1 MRTLPDFLE
10 PGLAVISIG
19 LNPSLPSV
27 EAGFYFANPRNRFWR
42 ALAAAGVD
50 VGFAPAASPAAPVS
64 PTDGQIA
71 QKRLFREHRIGFT
84 DVVKRPTAG
93 AAGLRAADFQIGV
106 SVLERKLLDHAPN
119 IAWFHG
125 KVAYEAFARRRADPT
140 PLPATWGAQ
149 DEYIGGARIY
159 VSPNP
164 SSANAAFS
172 LEDLAKDYRR
182 MFDIVRSGRR

>member
-42 ALAAAGVD
+42 AWAAAGVD
-50 VGFAPAASPAAPVS
+50 GGFAPAVPVS
-64 PTDGQIA
+64 PTDGQMA
-71 QKRLFREHRIGFT
+71 QKRLLREHRIGFT

-106 SVLERKLLDHAPN
+106 SVLERKLLDHAPGV
-119 IAWFHG
+119 AWFHG

-140 PLPATWGAQ
+140 PLPANWGAQ
-149 DEYIGGARIY
+149 DEDIGGARIY

-182 MFDIVRSGRR
+182 MFDIVRSGRW